1 MDRKETLYSNAER
14 FAKYYYDQAKDGKVT
29 PLLPFER
36 ELLQQGEGAFMDYF
50 TNAFKLNL
58 EKDYGEDDW
67 DDAKAERL
75 NKTDPYE
82 GVGYVLYGGTSPEQK
97 DYQAK
102 FSKFK
107 EIIEDG
113 KWYNMSPKELS
124 TWASDPKHGGYD
136 MSSDKERKRFW
147 DDLQKFDIDYN
158 RAKNVYDDTHSFRG
172 ITGMFAMPTLYNEAV
187 RQSLT
192 GDFDDS
198 RANAAAGTDLVAG
211 TLLGAST
218 LAKTPWIAAGLAGGT
233 ETGRQFANLGFGNET
248 NWGAPAGASLS
259 AMAVPAGARYL
270 GTKLISKGRDVGSR
284 PMSRGFL
291 RGLRGADDPVVAERN
306 ALKESLIN
314 ARNQSMNAQKNVSS
328 EPVGNI
334 AGVAELEN
342 AATWENAAKQLEAL
356 GYTRRYV
363 QNQLEGNVEK
373 ASAKLQNAEQSID
386 QVIDSKLPGKTKDAM
401 IEFHGANADAAQ
413 KELGSAVKALDDF
426 EMGKSTI
433 EVSADNPGPMY
444 VEDVIGVN
452 PDQVQPGS
460 AFSITQPEYSV
471 EYVLKNSY
479 DKNSAFPTMS
489 ASEVPGYSAYKDNEL
504 GLNLL
509 KDTFPEKY
517 SMERGLGASAKKYNT
532 GLLLGHLGKDLFAPF
547 ETITR
552 MTPAEYGLIPKGVK
566 GFDQKVQEFKQ
577 NEWFQNLPEEKK
589 NIIEEA
595 FKKAAKK
602 KGVK

>member
-1 MDRKETLYSNAER
+1 MDRNETLYSNAER

-50 TNAFKLNL
+50 TNAFKINL

-82 GVGYVLYGGTSPEQK
+82 GVGYVLYGGASPEQK

-136 MSSDKERKRFW
+136 MSSDKDRKRFW
-147 DDLQKFDIDYN
+147 DDLQRFDIDYN
-158 RAKNVYDDTHSFRG
+158 RAKNVYDDTHSFSG
-172 ITGMFAMPTLYNEAV
+172 ITGMFATPTLYNEAV

-192 GDFDDS
+192 GDFDGS
-198 RANAAAGTDLVAG
+198 RVNAAAGTDLVAG

-218 LAKTPWIAAGLAGGT
+218 IAKTPWIAAGMAGGI
-233 ETGRQFANLGFGNET
+233 EAGRQGMNMAFGNES
-248 NWGAPAGASLS
+248 NWGAPAGAG
-259 AMAVPAGARYL
+259 AAAAATPAIARYL
-270 GTKLISKGRDVGSR
+270 GTQLISKGRDVGAR

-291 RGLRGADDPVVAERN
+291 RGLRGADDPVQVERN
-306 ALKESLIN
+306 ALKESLIK
-314 ARNQSMNAQKNVSS
+314 AREQSSKAQAATSD
-328 EPVGNI
+328 EPVGGL
-334 AGVAELEN
+334 AGIAELEDAN
-342 AATWENAAKQLEAL
+342 TWENAAKQLEAL

-363 QNQLEGNVEK
+363 ESDLERGVET
-373 ASAKLQNAEQSID
+373 ASKKLANAEQSIE
-386 QVIDSKLPGKTKDAM
+386 QVADSKLPRATKDALFD
-401 IEFHGANADAAQ
+401 FHGKNADDALEQLNA
-413 KELGSAVKALDDF
+413 AVKAQDAF
-426 EMGKSTI
+426 ENSRSTI
-433 EVSADNPGPMY
+433 EANAEVPGTVY
-444 VEDVIGVN
+444 VEDVIGTN
-452 PDQVQPGS
+452 PDRVFPGPVHV
-460 AFSITQPEYSV
+460 SINPEYSV
-471 EYVLKNSY
+471 ESVLKNSY
-479 DKNSAFPTMS
+479 DKKAVFPTMS
-489 ASEVPGYSAYKDNEL
+489 SGGVPGNSAYRDNEL
-504 GLNLL
+504 GLKLL
-509 KDTFPEKY
+509 QNTFPEKY
-517 SMERGLGASAKKYNT
+517 SMERGLGTNAKKYNL
-532 GLLLGHLGKDLFAPF
+532 GLLLGHAGKDVFAPW

-552 MTPAEYGLIPKGVK
+552 MTPSEFGLIPKGSE
-566 GFDQKVQEFKQ
+566 GFDQKLENFKQ
-577 NEWFQNLPEEKK
+577 SEWYKKLPEQKK

-602 KGVK
+602 RKE

>member
-50 TNAFKLNL
+50 TNAFKMNL

-82 GVGYVLYGGTSPEQK
+82 GVGYMLYGGASPEQK

-136 MSSDKERKRFW
+136 MSSDKDRKRFW
-147 DDLQKFDIDYN
+147 DDLQRFDIDYN

-172 ITGMFAMPTLYNEAV
+172 IVGMFATPTLYNESV

-211 TLLGAST
+211 TLLGGST
-218 LAKTPWIAAGLAGGT
+218 LIKTPWLAASMAGGV
-233 ETGRQFANLGFGNET
+233 EAGRQGVNMAFGNEP
-248 NWGAPAGASLS
+248 NWGAPVGAGLAAGTVPSIARVVGGTLS
-259 AMAVPAGARYL
+259 RGGSTGAR
-270 GTKLISKGRDVGSR
+270 
-284 PMSRGFL
+284 PFSRGFS
-291 RGLRGADDPVVAERN
+291 RGLRGADDPLVAERN
-306 ALKESLIN
+306 ALKKTLID
-314 ARNQSMNAQKNVSS
+314 AREQSANAQAAATG
-328 EPVGNI
+328 EPVGSI
-334 AGVAELEN
+334 SGISELEN
-342 AATWENAAKQLEAL
+342 ARAWDNAATKLEAL
-356 GYTRRYV
+356 GFDRRYI
-363 QNQLEGNVEK
+363 QQQLDKEVSVAEK
-373 ASAKLQNAEQSID
+373 ELNTAKQRLD
-386 QVIDSKLPGKTKDAM
+386 QVIDSRGVLSPEDHSAAVEAQGRL
-401 IEFHGANADAAQ
+401 ADAAQ
-413 KELGSAVKALDDF
+413 ERFNKAVEARSAFD
-426 EMGKSTI
+426 MNKSTI
-433 EVSADNPGPMY
+433 ATPKAEPMY
-444 VEDVIGVN
+444 VEDVIGPN
-452 PDQVQPGS
+452 PDYAQGGPVKVS
-460 AFSITQPEYSV
+460 LNPEYSV

-479 DKNSAFPTMS
+479 DKPARFPSMS
-489 ASEVPGYSAYKDNEL
+489 ATQFGGKAAYDENARGL
-504 GLNLL
+504 GLLREA
-509 KDTFPEKY
+509 FPEKY
-517 SMERGLGASAKKYNT
+517 SKELGEGAGKKLYNLGRVLGNT
-532 GLLLGHLGKDLFAPF
+532 GKSVLAPY

-552 MTPAEYGLIPKGVK
+552 TTPSEFGLIPKGGE
-566 GFDQKVQEFKQ
+566 GFDQKLEEFKQ
-577 NEWFQNLPEEKK
+577 SDWYKKLPEQKK

-595 FKKAAKK
+595 FKKAAQKRK
-602 KGVK
+602 E